1 MKIKKFLP
9 LFLLTIFSA
18 AIIFPHFVNAQK
30 RDNLTAEEIE
40 LIRNYQEIDKRMEI
54 YLKAIDRRFL
64 LINDANAASNKQ
76 VQKDLDEWGELPVGS
91 RTEIYS
97 DISKILDETIS
108 KIDDIAAHDIK
119 NELLPKAVHTLADGC
134 RMRAPQFNSLLES
147 AKNSAEKGA
156 MLNSIDF
163 CNQIIEASAKIAKPE
178 KNDKKKKKANKEK
191 TSA

>member
-1 MKIKKFLP
+1 MKTKKILP
-9 LFLLTIFSA
+9 LFLLTIFSLS
-18 AIIFPHFVNAQK
+18 IVFPHFVNAQK
-30 RDNLTAEEIE
+30 RDHLTDEEIE

-64 LINDANAASNKQ
+64 ILSDSNAADNKQ
-76 VQKDLDEWGELPVGS
+76 VQKDLDTWGELPKGT

-108 KIDDIAAHDIK
+108 KIDDIAAHDMENK
-119 NELLPKAVHTLADGC
+119 LLPKAVHTLADGC
-134 RMRAPQFNSLLES
+134 RTRAPQFNSFLES

-163 CNQIIEASAKIAKPE
+163 CNQIIEASSKIAKPE
-178 KNDKKKKKANKEK
+178 KNDKKKKKADKEK
-191 TSA
+191 TTA